1 MATKRNRR
9 STEERFAKLVLS
21 TKAGLDLADVLLDTI
36 LTAAWDAKDKERVYE
51 LHKLR
56 EDLDALMAK
65 GKDGAA

>member
-9 STEERFAKLVLS
+9 STEERFAKLIIG
-21 TKAGLDLADVLLDTI
+21 TKAGIDLADKLLDTA
-36 LTAAWDAKDKERVYE
+36 LMDAWDAKDKERVYE

-65 GKDGAA
+65 EKV